1 MRKAQGE
8 AAGSLPTVSF
18 MGSSGSVI
26 HPGLL
31 VSEEEEEVEP
41 GEAVLGELILKM
53 LLHEAGSQGGG

>member
-18 MGSSGSVI
+18 RGSSGSVT
-26 HPGLL
+26 HTALL
-31 VSEEEEEVEP
+31 VSEEEVEL

>member
-18 MGSSGSVI
+18 RGSSGSVT
-26 HPGLL
+26 HTGLL
-31 VSEEEEEVEP
+31 VSEEEVEL

>member
-18 MGSSGSVI
+18 MGSSGSI
-26 HPGLL
+26 THPGLL
-31 VSEEEEEVEP
+31 VSEEEEVEL